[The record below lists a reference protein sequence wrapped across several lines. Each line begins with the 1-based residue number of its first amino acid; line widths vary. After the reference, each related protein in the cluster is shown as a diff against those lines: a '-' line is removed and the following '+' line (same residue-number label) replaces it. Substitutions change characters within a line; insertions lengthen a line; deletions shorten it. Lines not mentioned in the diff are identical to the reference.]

1 MIVEVKSIEHVL
13 TFRPARLPAVR
24 RRIQESH
31 PATRSRPS
39 VLTPSEVSALR
50 GRVDA
55 AARNPDADQEL
66 SRLAGALTPRE
77 LRTVVGSIG
86 AWDDLRSAV
95 RTIALARPKVG
106 HVRALWRAWQGY
118 PSPPEIVDLL
128 AVMSQRFG
136 MADALGELYAAD
148 GLEWFGGQAP
158 LDAIVRWTA
167 SRRIA
172 SEELPELPTSPF
184 RADSPLVKGIFLRT
198 LQVGSRW
205 QLARIPC
212 EDVLGGWSEM
222 AGEGLKEAC
231 ANYLDCVDRSLW
243 DENREALQVIRDV
256 YGLPGARDS
265 RPAFWNRI
273 DEKRK
278 GDFREYFITQELD
291 RAFRGDSARHRFW
304 MRLRRQ
310 MLDITSGFAG
320 ETEWSLIDFPGFSVL
335 EFFKTGNAAY
345 IYPEGERILG
355 RIRRGKCTYP
365 SEMKQILHQPVDQ
378 RGDNRIIHSG
388 RWQQKAWRTLHAWRE
403 RYS

>member
-1 MIVEVKSIEHVL
+1 MKSIEHVL
-13 TFRPARLPAVR
+13 AFRPARLPAVR

-39 VLTPSEVSALR
+39 ELTPSEVSVLR
-50 GRVDA
+50 ERVDA
-55 AARNPDADQEL
+55 AARDPDADREL
-66 SRLAGALTPRE
+66 STLAGALTPRE

-86 AWDDLRSAV
+86 AWDDLRPAV
-95 RTIALARPKVG
+95 QAIALARPKAG
-106 HVRALWRAWQGY
+106 YVRALWRVWQGY
-118 PSPPEIVDLL
+118 PSPPEIVTLL
-128 AVMSQRFG
+128 TVMGQRFG
-136 MADALGELYAAD
+136 MSDALGEAYAED
-148 GLEWFGGQAP
+148 GLGWFGGQAP
-158 LDAIVRWTA
+158 LDAIVRWTDN
-167 SRRIA
+167 RRIA
-172 SEELPELPTSPF
+172 SEKLPGLHASPF
-184 RADSPLVKGIFLRT
+184 RTNTPLIKGIFLRI
-198 LQVGSRW
+198 LQIGSRW
-205 QLARIPC
+205 QLLQIPC
-212 EDVLGGWSEM
+212 DDVLDGWNKMS
-222 AGEGLKEAC
+222 GEGLKEAS
-231 ANYLDCVDRSLW
+231 ANYLDRVDPPLW
-243 DENREALQVIRDV
+243 EDNREALEAIRDA
-256 YGLPGARDS
+256 YGLPGARKS
-265 RPAFWNRI
+265 RPAFWNRV

-278 GDFREYFITQELD
+278 GDFREYFITRELD

-365 SEMKQILHQPVDQ
+365 SEMKQILDQPVDS